1 MHSSYLSRGHSRVM
15 WKILSGCL
23 VGRLICVTA
32 NSCTVLLMAFAMN
45 LPERKSSPNLCV
57 LSSPYCSLQNEQLGR
72 YFSGTLH
79 PDGLLC
85 HHCQLCHLRC
95 TGASDK
101 SQAAATHFRHQCHL
115 LLGNQLHLWHGESL
129 VFARKTGLIWIVVVV
144 QLLSRS
150 CLIFC
155 DPMDCSTTD
164 FPSFPVSQSFLKL
177 MSIES
182 MMPSN
187 RLILCRPLLLLPSI
201 FPSIRIF
208 SHESALLIKW
218 PKYCSFIFSISPSN
232 KHTKLISF
240 RADWFDLLAVQG
252 TVKSLLQHHSAKPSI
267 LQCSAF
273 FIVQL

>member
-1 MHSSYLSRGHSRVM
+1 MC
-15 WKILSGCL
+15 KILSSCL

-32 NSCTVLLMAFAMN
+32 NSGTVLLMAFAMN
-45 LPERKSSPNLCV
+45 LPGRKSFPSLRV
-57 LSSPYCSLQNEQLGR
+57 LSSPYCSLQNEQLDR
-72 YFSGTLH
+72 YFSGALH

-129 VFARKTGLIWIVVVV
+129 VFAGKTGLIWIVVV
-144 QLLSRS
+144 QLLSHLY
-150 CLIFC
+150 LIFC
-155 DPMDCSTTD
+155 DPMDCSTTN
-164 FPSFPVSQSFLKL
+164 FPSFTVCHSFLKL
-177 MSIES
+177 ISIES

-187 RLILCRPLLLLPSI
+187 HLILCRPLLLPSI

-208 SHESALLIKW
+208 SNESALLIKW

-232 KHTKLISF
+232 KYSELISF

-252 TVKSLLQHHSAKPSI
+252 TVKSLLQHHRAKASI
-267 LQCSAF
+267 LQCLAF
-273 FIVQL
+273 FIAQL